1 MSIASEISRLYGV
14 RGDIFQAIEAKGV
27 TVPGGS
33 KLDDCPDLIA
43 AITGGGGG
51 GGDIYNVIDYADWAA
66 GSKNFEVT
74 DGILTYAVNG
84 HGLTFKQVN
93 ISSYDEIVF
102 KTKIKYNCSLQ
113 DSSGFAVFGTV
124 SNSDHFLMLYYDSS
138 VSPNLLLWI
147 AIGENSGYSYPLQGT
162 DSTTFNSLSTL
173 ELKLK
178 KSTGAAVVKINDSV
192 VANISN
198 ITPYY
203 GSNVI
208 LRFALSGSL
217 VGTASAGD
225 QVYLKSTYLIADGNY
240 LIGQPSSAING
251 YEVKM
256 IAQLAG
262 IYLVDR
268 NGYIGLNINDYVS
281 QNGSP
286 YPGNYA
292 VVLNGADFSEAG
304 LGRVTFLEFGSENIG
319 GRVYKTVTIGGVTW
333 MAENLDWK
341 APGITIGASE
351 VSPSEARANYYSNN
365 EETYGV
371 NGNKRGLLYNWPAA
385 MSLTVAGWHLPTKQ
399 EIIAL
404 IASAGNSMAGRNLK
418 STRDWQSNNGIDI
431 YGFGGYPSGRKVDSV
446 FESINTSLS
455 FWTAT
460 ENENNSSYAY
470 YCRLTNTSN
479 AITDINSA
487 YTVKQTQFSVRLVK
501 DAPGDALTPY
511 EDHSLY
517 SYPDATGRDYVQGN
531 ESLSLF
537 VVVRGV
543 TGRTIRSFDVYTN
556 QDNAATGYQSGEP
569 VAVEFSSFD
578 FLNHDPS
585 TQPGAVTAR
594 PYYAS
599 SWTRSSSVEFGSC
612 FKQHIVLDSPIVMQ
626 DGKQYAFIVTTRG
639 DGNRRQSACSSLVP
653 AQNLMLSGSE
663 FYSSGHGEITFS
675 WYEANKFCFAGTHAP
690 SIKFYDTV

>member
-268 NGYIGLNINDYVS
+268 NGYIGLDINDYVS

-292 VVLNGADFSEAG
+292 VVLNGADFSAAG

-341 APGITIGASE
+341 APGITIGASGTSST
-351 VSPSEARANYYSNN
+351 VAKANYYNN
-365 EETYGV
+365 DEETYGV
-371 NGNKRGLLYNWPAA
+371 NGNKYGLLYNQPAA
-385 MSLTVAGWHLPTKQ
+385 LSLTVAGWHLPTPA
-399 EIIAL
+399 EFDSLATYVGI
-404 IASAGNSMAGRNLK
+404 STAGTKLK
-418 STRDWQSNNGIDI
+418 STTGWNSNGNGIDV
-431 YGFGGYPSGRKVDSV
+431 YGFNALPCGVYNGSFSQLGEEGM
-446 FESINTSLS
+446 FWTNNTSG
-455 FWTAT
+455 
-460 ENENNSSYAY
+460 NN
-470 YCRLTNTSN
+470 
-479 AITDINSA
+479 
-487 YTVKQTQFSVRLVK
+487 VKQFKSSNTVLNTFSSDKTKGFSVRLVK

>member
-14 RGDIFQAIEAKGV
+14 RSDIFDAIEAKGV

-33 KLDDCPDLIA
+33 KLDDCPSLIA
-43 AITGGGGG
+43 AITGGGG
-51 GGDIYNVIDYADWAA
+51 GGDIYNVIDYADYAA
-66 GSKNFEVT
+66 GSKNFDVT
-74 DGILTYAVNG
+74 DGILTYAVDG

-93 ISSYDEIVF
+93 LSSFDEIVF

-113 DSSGFAVFGTV
+113 DRSGFAVLGTV
-124 SNSDHFLMLYYDSS
+124 SNSDYFMMLYYDSS
-138 VSPNLLLWI
+138 VSQNYLLWI
-147 AIGENSGYSYPLQGT
+147 ATGENLGYSYPLQGT

-173 ELKLK
+173 EIRMK

-192 VANISN
+192 VCNISN

-208 LRFALSGSL
+208 LRFALDGSL

-268 NGYIGLNINDYVS
+268 NGYIGLDINDYVS

-292 VVLNGADFSEAG
+292 VVLNGADFSAAG

-341 APGITIGASE
+341 APGITIGSQSYSDSVAM
-351 VSPSEARANYYSNN
+351 ANYYNN
-365 EETYGV
+365 DEETYGV
-371 NGNKRGLLYNWPAA
+371 NGNKYGLLYNWPAA
-385 MSLTVAGWHLPTKQ
+385 MSLTVAGWHLPTY
-399 EIIAL
+399 EEWDAL
-404 IASAGNSMAGRNLK
+404 YAAVGSTTTPLRSTTGWNS
-418 STRDWQSNNGIDI
+418 TYNGTDL
-431 YGFGGYPSGRKVDSV
+431 YGFKAFPAGYKDTYTYQGVGEKA
-446 FESINTSLS
+446 S
-455 FWTAT
+455 FWT
-460 ENENNSSYAY
+460 SSDNGTAWKIF
-470 YCRLTNTSN
+470 R
-479 AITDINSA
+479 
-487 YTVKQTQFSVRLVK
+487 QFSGSNVYDKSQSQARIVRSIRLVK

-517 SYPDATGRDYVQGN
+517 SYPDATGRDSVQNN
-531 ESLSLF
+531 EFLSLF

-556 QDNAATGYQSGEP
+556 QDNAATGYQSAEP
-569 VAVEFSSFD
+569 AAVEFSSFD

-585 TQPGAVTAR
+585 IQPGTVTAT

-612 FKQHIVLDSPIVMQ
+612 FKQHIVLDNPIVMQ

-639 DGNRRQSACSSLVP
+639 DSDRRQSACSSLVP
-653 AQNLMLSGSE
+653 AQNLMLSGAE
-663 FYSSGHGEITFS
+663 FYSSGQNEITFS
-675 WYEANKFCFAGTHAP
+675 WYEANKYCFAGTHAP